1 MKKFLAKLM
10 TLPVEKQRAII
21 AEATRNLERQLSRS
35 AAHSTPAP
43 AGSVGTA
50 HWTGDTWTK

>member
-21 AEATRNLERQLSRS
+21 AEATRNLERQLSGATR
-35 AAHSTPAP
+35 STPAP
-43 AGSVGTA
+43 ALPAGTA

>member
-21 AEATRNLERQLSRS
+21 AEATRNLERQLGGATR
-35 AAHSTPAP
+35 STPT
-43 AGSVGTA
+43 VR
-50 HWTGDTWTK
+50 WTSDLWEK

>member
-10 TLPVEKQRAII
+10 TLPVEKQREII
-21 AEATRNLERQLSRS
+21 AEATRNLERQISRS

-43 AGSVGTA
+43 ALPAGTA
-50 HWTGDTWTK
+50 HWTGEWNK

>member
-21 AEATRNLERQLSRS
+21 AEATRNLERQLGATRS
-35 AAHSTPAP
+35 TTAAP
-43 AGSVGTA
+43 AASA
-50 HWTGDTWTK
+50 HWATDGWEK